1 MNESELK
8 SAIEV
13 KIDSSSYSIWT
24 IGITDDP
31 KRRRDEHEA
40 EGKNVKYWSAW
51 KADTETIARN
61 VEAHFLDKGMEG
73 GTGGGE
79 HPTYV
84 YVF

>member
-13 KIDSSSYSIWT
+13 KIDSSNYPIWT

-40 EGKNVKYWSAW
+40 EGKNVKYWSA
-51 KADTETIARN
+51 
-61 VEAHFLDKGMEG
+61 
-73 GTGGGE
+73 
-79 HPTYV
+79 
-84 YVF
+84 